1 MHILQETS
9 PYIDLGSSRILFPLD
24 TSVLRN
30 ACAKVN
36 VCFYAGNDR
45 RMLYVPSLMLHKVLK
60 LLH

>member
-1 MHILQETS
+1 MHILQGTC
-9 PYIDLGSSRILFPLD
+9 PYTDLGSSGILFPLD

-36 VCFYAGNDR
+36 VWFLVGNDR
-45 RMLYVPSLMLHKVLK
+45 RRLYVPSPMLHKVLE